1 MEQWKNRPY
10 SCASLF
16 GNIRKINILI
26 DAIVSSSIYYEFLCV
41 YIYIY
46 IPEKKN
52 ISKYIRRFHVGGIF
66 YHKIHSSIMT
76 LFFFELNMD
85 IVSHKETP
93 LVMKL
98 VFTVE

>member
-1 MEQWKNRPY
+1 MEQWKNRLY

-26 DAIVSSSIYYEFLCV
+26 DAIVSIYYEFLCV

-76 LFFFELNMD
+76 LFFSELNMD

>member
-41 YIYIY
+41 YIYI
-46 IPEKKN
+46 PEKKN

-76 LFFFELNMD
+76 LFFSELNMD

>member
-26 DAIVSSSIYYEFLCV
+26 DAIVSIYYEFLCV
-41 YIYIY
+41 YIFQ
-46 IPEKKN
+46 KKN